1 MSNGTVTEEPT
12 TIEDKATA
20 RKISDPEL
28 KAMAGV
34 IDELDALN
42 AKARQRVLRWA
53 NDRYGVL
60 KDKPD
65 FNDI

>member
-1 MSNGTVTEEPT
+1 MSNGTVEEPT

-34 IDELDALN
+34 IEELDELN

-53 NDRYGVL
+53 NDRYGVI

-65 FNDI
+65 FSDI